1 MTLSEL
7 NTAAQTYLNL
17 GLSTSTRKAY
27 KTGVHKYITF
37 CTETQHR
44 PVPVCE
50 DKLLLFAT
58 YLAQQYLSYPT
69 IQVYLSA
76 VRHSQIIT
84 GRSLPSVTPR
94 SSYVLKGIRRSSALT
109 YTPRERL
116 PITFPI
122 MAHLH
127 AVLLKNTDNYRDVM
141 IWAACCLAYFG
152 LLRVSEFTISSPNH
166 LDPSKDLLLS
176 DIALDNRESPSLI
189 QITLKQSKG
198 DQFRKG
204 EKIYVGRTTHAVCP
218 VHALVQY
225 LARRGHTPGPLFS
238 FSDSKWLTRDSFST
252 ALNKALEELHMDP
265 SRFNTHSFRIG
276 HTLESLRQVEK

>member
-1 MTLSEL
+1 MFVPTDLTLSEL

-37 CTETQHR
+37 YTETQHR

-58 YLAQQYLSYPT
+58 YLAQQHLSYPT

-94 SSYVLKGIRRSSALT
+94 LSYVLKSIRRSSALT

-122 MAHLH
+122 MTCLH

-152 LLRVSEFTISSPNH
+152 LLRVSEFTTSSPNH
-166 LDPSKDLLLS
+166 FDPSKDLLLS
-176 DIALDNRESPSLI
+176 DIALNNQESPSLI
-189 QITLKQSKG
+189 QITLKETNS
-198 DQFRKG
+198 
-204 EKIYVGRTTHAVCP
+204 GRVKNI
-218 VHALVQY
+218 
-225 LARRGHTPGPLFS
+225 RGKNYS
-238 FSDSKWLTRDSFST
+238 
-252 ALNKALEELHMDP
+252 
-265 SRFNTHSFRIG
+265 
-276 HTLESLRQVEK
+276 

>member
-1 MTLSEL
+1 MRLHKPTLI
-7 NTAAQTYLNL
+7 L
-17 GLSTSTRKAY
+17 GYPYPQGKHIKWVSTSTSPFAQKPN
-27 KTGVHKYITF
+27 TG
-37 CTETQHR
+37 
-44 PVPVCE
+44 
-50 DKLLLFAT
+50 
-58 YLAQQYLSYPT
+58 QYLFVKINCYVLGTTTPF

-94 SSYVLKGIRRSSALT
+94 LSYVLKGIRRSSALT

-122 MAHLH
+122 MARLH
-127 AVLLKNTDNYRDVM
+127 AVLLKNTNNYRDVM

-152 LLRVSEFTISSPNH
+152 LLRVSEFTTSSPNH
-166 LDPSKDLLLS
+166 FDPSKDLLLS

-204 EKIYVGRTTHAVCP
+204 EKYT
-218 VHALVQY
+218 
-225 LARRGHTPGPLFS
+225 
-238 FSDSKWLTRDSFST
+238 W
-252 ALNKALEELHMDP
+252 EELLM
-265 SRFNTHSFRIG
+265 RYVLYMLWCNTLPGGAALQDHFSHSQTVNG
-276 HTLESLRQVEK
+276 